1 MLPLLPCIR
10 SWECDK
16 FLDTYRERESNVCQW
31 WDEEVNMCKGI
42 AIHNHRTF
50 NLTPV
55 HLDGSWNQGAAP
67 MNFTNAFTVLL
78 YKSWHPTISPCP
90 PSLPSPPSSPCQ
102 DCRTWVTSSGLQS
115 LPYLP
120 SRPVLMMTCPNL
132 EICIKNSHDIE
143 ENSDVLC
150 FLHTKTAEL
159 GVHKLSYAPVQ
170 GIRSRA

>member
-16 FLDTYRERESNVCQW
+16 FWDIYRERDSNVCQW
-31 WDEEVNMCKGI
+31 WDEEVNMCKRI
-42 AIHNHRTF
+42 AIHNHKTF

-55 HLDGSWNQGAAP
+55 RLDGSWNIHC
-67 MNFTNAFTVLL
+67 FVLQIMA
-78 YKSWHPTISPCP
+78 SHHISLPSFP

-102 DCRTWVTSSGLQS
+102 DCLTWVTSSGLPS

-150 FLHTKTAEL
+150 FLHTKTAKL